1 VTTYYA
7 KTGDVGSSVTEQLLD
22 GEGVGV
28 NLTSATVRFIM
39 RAPGAAEPIVAEE
52 AELVVAAT
60 GEVKYTWAE
69 GDLDAAGYYIAEWEV
84 TYSND
89 AVETF
94 PADGYISVVVR
105 DSLDIDASS

>member
-1 VTTYYA
+1 MTTYYA

-22 GEGVGV
+22 GDGDGV
-28 NLTSATVRFIM
+28 NLTGAAVRFTM
-39 RAPGAAEPIVAEE
+39 RAPGAAEPIVVDE

-60 GEVKYTWAE
+60 GHVRYTWLD
-69 GDLDAAGYYIAEWEV
+69 GDLDTAGYYIAEWEV

-94 PADGYISVVVR
+94 PADGYISVIVR